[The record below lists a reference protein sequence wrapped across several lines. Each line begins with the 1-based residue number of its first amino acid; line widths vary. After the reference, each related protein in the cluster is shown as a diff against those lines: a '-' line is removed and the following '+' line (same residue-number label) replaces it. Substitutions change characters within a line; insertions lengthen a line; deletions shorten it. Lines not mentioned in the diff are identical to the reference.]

1 MATAVVLFILTCG
14 FIFTSMNPICRYKQ
28 IRSPGWALYLHS
40 FSWGLAISFVPFLL
54 FSYFSERINNLF
66 YKVFSDDISTVV
78 NIPFSLLLWG
88 ACSILLAYAIGYFL
102 RRSDY
107 FCNKALQLSASEND
121 LKQYILEA
129 AKSGELVQITLESR
143 KVYIGFIV
151 KINPEDM
158 MHKSEYISFWPT
170 LSGFRSDKS
179 LSLKITNNYQALYD
193 STMKDVVDDKTA
205 KTSSWSDIFNDDSD
219 KSEEARVER
228 MFKMISRYLIVIPS
242 STIIHMGHFDIAAYK
257 KINQNIHHK
266 KSSVKI

>member
-54 FSYFSERINNLF
+54 FSYFSERINNF
-66 YKVFSDDISTVV
+66 FCKVFSDDISSIAI
-78 NIPFSLLLWG
+78 IPFSLILWG
-88 ACSILLAYAIGYFL
+88 AFSILLAYSIGFFL
-102 RRSDY
+102 RKSDY
-107 FCNKALQLSASEND
+107 ICNKALQLSASEND

-170 LSGFRSDKS
+170 LSGFRSDKT

-193 STMKDVVDDKTA
+193 SIMKDVDNKNSA
-205 KTSSWSDIFNDDSD
+205 SSSWSDIFDDNSD
-219 KSEEARVER
+219 KSEEERVER

-242 STIIHMGHFDIAAYK
+242 STITHMGHFDITAYK

-266 KSSVKI
+266 KRL